1 MAPILV
7 TMRSR
12 DNLLRLKR
20 FNLDEK
26 RRRVAQIELIMSEFT
41 RMASEL
47 DREITIEQ
55 ERSGIRD
62 AAHFAYSTYARAAGI
77 RRDNLRRSCDD
88 LRIQLVDA
96 QSQLRDALDE
106 VRAYEAFGERDRG
119 QIVIPEPGSIDEAG
133 SLGVLRVA

>member
-1 MAPILV
+1 MLSP
-7 TMRSR
+7 MRSR

-26 RRRVAQIELIMSEFT
+26 RRRVAQIELMMSEFD

-62 AAHFAYSTYARAAGI
+62 ASHFAYSTYARAAGI
-77 RRDNLRRSCDD
+77 RRDNLRRSAED
-88 LRIQLVDA
+88 LKSQFGEA
-96 QSQLRDALDE
+96 QEQLRDALDA
-106 VRAYEAFGERDRG
+106 VRAFEALTERDRV
-119 QIVIPEPGSIDEAG
+119 QLIAPEASLLEEAVA
-133 SLGVLRVA
+133 SLTGGALRVA